1 MKLQAILLFSGIITA
16 ALTDTVSAS
25 QCTPLGHTDG
35 KEHTVAAM
43 INSYTHIELPENVL
57 KGTKPIVGNSELW
70 VSDHAGPHVYI
81 KPTSALKPGAITSL
95 SVVGESQKSYNFK
108 IVRKESVDSTCFKLT
123 EGTIFS
129 GGERAALTRKDDT
142 AGMELATLWREK
154 YMTVKSEAAE
164 DTQQAVLDALRRY
177 RYQIYT
183 RYEWK
188 KSGRSSKGT
197 RGFIGDNLVS
207 DVYDDGRFTY
217 IRVYNDNKGLLM
229 VEAKL
234 EGQTEIIEAKFD
246 SLNKMYTISGIF
258 PEFTLK
264 YGKSKLKIYRADN
277 ATVGAY

>member
-1 MKLQAILLFSGIITA
+1 MKLQNIFFTIAVVSTA
-16 ALTDTVSAS
+16 LAHTAQAS
-25 QCTPLGHTDG
+25 QCTPIGHTDG
-35 KEHTVAAM
+35 KEHTVGAM
-43 INSYTHIELPENVL
+43 INAYTHIELPENVL

-70 VSDHAGPHVYI
+70 TSDHAGPHVYI
-81 KPTSALKPGAITSL
+81 KPTSELKPGAITSL
-95 SVVGESQKSYNFK
+95 SVVGESHKSYNFK
-108 IVRKESVDSTCFKLT
+108 IVRKDRVDSTCFKLT

-129 GGERAALTRKDDT
+129 GGERAALTRREDT
-142 AGMELATLWREK
+142 SQMELARLWREK
-154 YMTVKSEAAE
+154 YMTAKSESADE
-164 DTQQAVLDALRRY
+164 TREAVLEALRRY

-183 RYEWK
+183 RYDWK
-188 KSGRSSKGT
+188 KTSRSSHGT
-197 RGFIGDNLVS
+197 KGFIGDNLVS

-217 IRVYNDNKGLLM
+217 IRVYNENKGLLM

-264 YGKSKLKIYRADN
+264 YGKSKVKIVRADN